1 MIKEAVPVG
10 VLLTATM
17 LVQSC
22 LYDGIRDCSG
32 YYNSLHIDDHWN
44 LAPDAD
50 PQGMAAFFFGKDGNA
65 VWRFDLVGKDGGE
78 VRLPMGD
85 YAFVTLNDD
94 TAVLFEDTGSY
105 ESMFLS
111 TASCGLLPGA
121 TDRSGEDVP
130 VRIISPA
137 EETVM
142 CPEMLWYDSSP
153 CVSLGIDRL
162 SYVDL
167 SGGDSIRV
175 SPFLILPAH
184 PRSIVCKYHLVV
196 TGVSNLEGVSRISA
210 AISGMTGQI
219 KIADLS
225 HSRQGVTL
233 PFQAARSGESGI
245 YGEFLT
251 FGLTSDP
258 SVRNILSL
266 FVWLVDGT
274 RHCYEFDVT
283 SQTTGADDPMDVWIR
298 LQGLELP
305 VADDNHG
312 SFDVTVDR
320 WNTIVINIG
329 GS

>member
-10 VLLTATM
+10 VLLTLSM
-17 LVQSC
+17 IVQSC
-22 LYDGIRDCSG
+22 LYDGIRDCSD
-32 YYNSLHIDDHWN
+32 YYNSLYIDNHWN

-50 PQGMAAFFFGKDGNA
+50 PEGMAVFFFKKDGSG

-111 TASCGLLPGA
+111 TASCALFPGA
-121 TDRSGEDVP
+121 TDSGGEEMP
-130 VRIISPA
+130 VRMISPE

-142 CPEMLWYDSSP
+142 CPEMIWYDSSP
-153 CVSLGIDRL
+153 CVSLSLDKL
-162 SYVDL
+162 SYVDIAE
-167 SGGDSIRV
+167 GENIRV

-196 TGVSNLEGVSRISA
+196 TGVSNLEGVSRVSA
-210 AISGMTGQI
+210 AISGMAGQI
-219 KIADLS
+219 KIDGLS
-225 HSRQGVTL
+225 RPRQGVTL
-233 PFQAARSGESGI
+233 PFQAKCSGESGI
-245 YGEFLT
+245 NGEFLT

-266 FVWLVDGT
+266 FVWLDDGT

-283 SQTTGADDPMDVWIR
+283 SQTAAADDPMDVWIR
-298 LQGLELP
+298 IDGLQLP
-305 VADDNHG
+305 VSTENKG
-312 SFDVTVDR
+312 SFDVTVDK
-320 WNTIVINIG
+320 WNTIVINLG
-329 GS
+329 GN